1 MFLPFISTDT
11 EAEPFD
17 VDDHDSADSKNYLG
31 GLLTVLQYEE
41 STKTVLLLKEG
52 EKAASICVSGR
63 ATVCG

>member
-11 EAEPFD
+11 EAELFD
-17 VDDHDSADSKNYLG
+17 VDDHDSADSKNCLG

-41 STKTVLLLKEG
+41 STKTFLLLKKG